1 MSAWAGDQTTSPK
14 EAVFQAF
21 PAILLK
27 NVFGPTA
34 YGILVPQLETEPMP
48 LQWKG
53 GVLTMR
59 PLGKS
64 LFVCAKISTYF
75 VCSASGA
82 PREIHGSGAP
92 RKRLDHKPITI
103 DHVRRQLPMCV
114 SYSYS

>member
-1 MSAWAGDQTTSPK
+1 MC
-14 EAVFQAF
+14 
-21 PAILLK
+21 
-27 NVFGPTA
+27 FGCVG
-34 YGILVPQLETEPMP
+34 YRILVPRLEIEPMP

-59 PLGKS
+59 PLRKS

-75 VCSASGA
+75 FCSASWSLG
-82 PREIHGSGAP
+82 EIHGSGAP

-103 DHVRRQLPMCV
+103 DYVRRQPPTCV